1 MLTSAAIM
9 APMVDVLGVSA
20 LAVFLA
26 CGSGAQI
33 MKHAN
38 SSGFWVT
45 TTMSN
50 LTLAQGI
57 RSSGVAT
64 LISGVTSFIVVCI
77 LNAMGLV

>member
-9 APMVDVLGVSA
+9 APLIDVLGVSA

-45 TTMSN
+45 VTMSN
-50 LTLAQGI
+50 LTVGQGI
-57 RSSGVAT
+57 RSIGVAT
-64 LISGVTSFIVVCI
+64 LFSGTASFLATCALYYGGII
-77 LNAMGLV
+77 